1 MPDQFAQS
9 TGPISIDLN
18 GIWQAL
24 IDHLGA
30 IGTAIWAGISS
41 NLPMIGTTIWN
52 ALANALFGAIRTL
65 LLAIWGAALFDIPHA
80 MTDQFPP
87 VAALLAA
94 GPLIAG
100 AGLVLALSLLAFRT
114 WLRGLAGHGGI
125 LDELLGR
132 ILVYLSMLS
141 ILPWVIA
148 RAIDLESAFAKTAAR
163 VDLGALIPGQ
173 VGPTDAISF
182 TIAGLIMIVL
192 GIRLW
197 FKLASNIVHVAV
209 AVAWSPLAMIC
220 GLMPETRWVTALWT
234 REFVGRLAGAVLAL
248 VATIIGIGF
257 AVLNAGVLQLVAVG
271 AAFMAA
277 HDLVDWLARTP
288 GGGMGGVV
296 GMGMRMGVGLMTGG
310 GGGAVSAGAQA
321 AQMRSLAASDRARA
335 EQAFYSFD

>member
-132 ILVYLSMLS
+132 MTDRRIRH
-141 ILPWVIA
+141 LPV
-148 RAIDLESAFAKTAAR
+148 
-163 VDLGALIPGQ
+163 
-173 VGPTDAISF
+173 
-182 TIAGLIMIVL
+182 
-192 GIRLW
+192 
-197 FKLASNIVHVAV
+197 
-209 AVAWSPLAMIC
+209 C
-220 GLMPETRWVTALWT
+220 
-234 REFVGRLAGAVLAL
+234 REGRLVG
-248 VATIIGIGF
+248 IISIG
-257 AVLNAGVLQLVAVG
+257 
-271 AAFMAA
+271 
-277 HDLVDWLARTP
+277 DLVKSKIAETEAEAENLKAYI
-288 GGGMGGVV
+288 
-296 GMGMRMGVGLMTGG
+296 
-310 GGGAVSAGAQA
+310 SAG
-321 AQMRSLAASDRARA
+321 
-335 EQAFYSFD
+335 